1 MVNGPQLNGTV
12 PKSKDQDMST
22 TTLSTIAVRAGEHAS
37 IVVALLK
44 SVGFLELRIDE
55 MKPGVLEIGEGARE
69 TANLLSIHD
78 DLLKRLAD
86 KEDQVTA
93 LLTRTENLS
102 SEKEAR
108 EAIVYEDMA
117 TCLKEAWRGLQKQ
130 LVLRGYLLRETLTF
144 HRLVEHHERV
154 VDETTK
160 ALQISMRTENG
171 HDAASASKKT
181 DQLMN
186 DLIDTTAEA
195 MDVGSSVIA
204 QIRALGPIADNP
216 ERDQQML
223 ASCVLIEKN
232 MLRVASEWERVEAI
246 WKKERSRAVVR
257 TTVDELLIIEQW
269 LAHAERRVKAVNE
282 SGFKMLLDE
291 GNDHK
296 ARLVELA
303 TISGGEELP
312 RITHLNGRIEEFLHY
327 VKTRMNRSQ
336 RIQAFFQS
344 AQTLILSL

>member
-78 DLLKRLAD
+78 DLLKRLAVGFRIFLGSRQLKVFRFSQPVDLSTFLAFTFPPAGFQD

-186 DLIDTTAEA
+186 EAVSTKPTLDLIDTTAEA

-232 MLRVASEWERVEAI
+232 MLR
-246 WKKERSRAVVR
+246 
-257 TTVDELLIIEQW
+257 
-269 LAHAERRVKAVNE
+269 
-282 SGFKMLLDE
+282 
-291 GNDHK
+291 
-296 ARLVELA
+296 
-303 TISGGEELP
+303 
-312 RITHLNGRIEEFLHY
+312 
-327 VKTRMNRSQ
+327 
-336 RIQAFFQS
+336 
-344 AQTLILSL
+344 